1 MPERS
6 APPCYLIIMKKVR
19 VFSTSSCPYCVTLK
33 EFLKENNIE
42 FEDIDVAQDA
52 EAREEMIK
60 KSGQMGVP
68 VLEIDDEIVV
78 GFDRE
83 RISQLLDIKD

>member
-1 MPERS
+1 M
-6 APPCYLIIMKKVR
+6 ANVK
-19 VFSTSSCPYCVTLK
+19 VFSTEFCPYCVALK

-42 FEDIDVAQDA
+42 FEAVNVTEDLKAQD
-52 EAREEMIK
+52 EMIE

-68 VLEIDDEIVV
+68 VVEIGEEIVI

-83 RISQLLDIKD
+83 KISQLLKL